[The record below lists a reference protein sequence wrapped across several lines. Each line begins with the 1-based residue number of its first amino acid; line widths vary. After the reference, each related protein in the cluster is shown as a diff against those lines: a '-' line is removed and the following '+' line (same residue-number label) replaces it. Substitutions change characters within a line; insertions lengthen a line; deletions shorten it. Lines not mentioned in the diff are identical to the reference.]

1 MSKKELSTPPNGP
14 VRWLVWDPATKSKTF
29 VVSKTWF
36 DARAQAALILG
47 AEPMNLD
54 GKMVAD
60 EPSEVAKEQPG
71 KTPDPPPKQAAK
83 VAPKPAKKI
92 KRTRRRGP
100 GSKRRGA

>member
-1 MSKKELSTPPNGP
+1 MSKKELSTPPSTP
-14 VRWLVWDPATKSKTF
+14 VRWLIWDPTTKSKTF

-47 AEPMNLD
+47 SEPMNLD

-60 EPSEVAKEQPG
+60 ESPEAAEAVEA
-71 KTPDPPPKQAAK
+71 KTPESPPPPPSAP
-83 VAPKPAKKI
+83 APKKAKKV